1 MDQPAATPD
10 ATPDDLSQHLLRL
23 RISRCRFAG
32 SPRLADKLVLALC
45 KLLRWDPPAS
55 SDFPAVRTLA
65 PFRVASHG
73 EDMRATMAPQLTRLA
88 ALGFAAPVHHLV
100 RDPVASCDT
109 AFTSLAHVSGR
120 ALARVTCRRSRM
132 RREPEVFVQFWSR
145 LPGGRTLLTWTRG
158 CELDPPPGW
167 EVERHPGAV
176 LDRLWD
182 AHQDR
187 LAAPPLLIA
196 LDAVEAFAEG
206 LQQELAAHN
215 LASGVFRPCTADE
228 CARHRALL
236 GAGRAA
242 SGDDPVLAEVAA
254 IQTASAGS
262 WSGTL
267 VLLVLS
273 LLAFVAAGLTR
284 DSWDLGFLITLVVV
298 LLVHESGHWLAMRW
312 SGYRNLRMFFIPFLG
327 AAVSG
332 QCFNV
337 PGWRKVLVSL
347 AGPLPGIVIG
357 CVLAGWALTGD
368 HPAVAKAALLT
379 LILNG
384 LNLLPILPLDGG
396 WVAHHLV
403 FARRPW
409 LEVVFRGLAVVAL
422 LGAAI
427 GLHDWVLGVLGV
439 FMAIGLPLAARL
451 ARLTA
456 ELRQGGAVPP
466 SQDGQSIP
474 SEAALAIAG
483 RLRAAIPALSPR
495 QTAQHVLAVFE
506 AIHARPPRLGGTL
519 GLLSLH
525 AAGIVLAVVGTG
537 MAGVAVNG
545 GLDLFGHRQRQEEAR
560 RQAALRP
567 FTAGEVRLLPA
578 PSTSDAGT
586 LLATC
591 RDHPQ
596 ACAVADRLAAGLPP
610 GAGLAVAG
618 ATVLVRLGEPAQ
630 RQEVELRMAADGAAQ
645 VSHLPAG
652 RAALFAVEAAAPAE
666 AGTWAELPALLHAP
680 DPGRLIAPWDDQDP
694 REAGLRQHHVA
705 ARELAANLLALC
717 QPDLADPDMP
727 QRWRELS
734 RARRAGDQAAVQR
747 IEDALA
753 LNLRERMQAR
763 LPALEA
769 QHPGHG
775 ELFAVVRARL
785 PELRYDSAWKEL
797 SAALLPF
804 LGQAAAGGNPRG
816 IAHGNSSAGEG
827 GSSWQLFVSLPSPAD
842 SAPLLLDWLAGH
854 GFSGIRYQ
862 LIGGDDEED
871 EDNLQ

>member
-10 ATPDDLSQHLLRL
+10 DLSPHLLRL

-65 PFRVASHG
+65 PFRVEGHG
-73 EDMRATMAPQLTRLA
+73 EDMRAAMAPQLTRLA
-88 ALGFAAPVHHLV
+88 ALGFAGPVHHLV

-109 AFTSLAHVSGR
+109 AFTSLAQVSGR

-206 LQQELAAHN
+206 LQQELVAHN
-215 LASGVFRPCTADE
+215 LATGVFRPCTADE

-357 CVLAGWALTGD
+357 CALAGWALTGD

-427 GLHDWVLGVLGV
+427 ALKDYVLGVLGV

-456 ELRQGGAVPP
+456 ELRQGGVVPP

-474 SEAALAIAG
+474 PEAALTIAG

-519 GLLSLH
+519 GLLALH
-525 AAGIVLAVVGTG
+525 AVGIVLAVVGTG
-537 MAGVAVNG
+537 MAGLAVHG
-545 GLDLFGHRQRQEEAR
+545 GWSDVDGDA
-560 RQAALRP
+560 QALEHP
-567 FTAGEVRLLPA
+567 GLLPLAMAEIGA
-578 PSTSDAGT
+578 PPTPGASTAIT
-586 LLATC
+586 LVARC
-591 RDHPQ
+591 RDHHAALLLAEGMPG
-596 ACAVADRLAAGLPP
+596 AVAVGPRLLLRLEPGTSATSAATRLTVDGRPP
-610 GAGLAVAG
+610 GRCSSDRPALVMVA
-618 ATVLVRLGEPAQ
+618 ATPPDDPA
-630 RQEVELRMAADGAAQ
+630 R
-645 VSHLPAG
+645 S
-652 RAALFAVEAAAPAE
+652 
-666 AGTWAELPALLHAP
+666 AELEALLGCP
-680 DPGRLIAPWDDQDP
+680 WPGSLIAPWDESADLTPQQQRARACAGRLATSARQPGNSSASRQRGLALMRAHAADDRAAIARLEEEESAALRSRLDAALA
-694 REAGLRQHHVA
+694 REEA
-705 ARELAANLLALC
+705 AEAELAAALGAVRAALPAMTRDTWPDLLA
-717 QPDLADPDMP
+717 
-727 QRWRELS
+727 
-734 RARRAGDQAAVQR
+734 G
-747 IEDALA
+747 ALA
-753 LNLRERMQAR
+753 PALGA
-763 LPALEA
+763 LPAGA
-769 QHPGHG
+769 
-775 ELFAVVRARL
+775 
-785 PELRYDSAWKEL
+785 
-797 SAALLPF
+797 
-804 LGQAAAGGNPRG
+804 GNPRG
-816 IAHGNSSAGEG
+816 VQSG
-827 GSSWQLFVSLPSPAD
+827 GCPPLDRRPWHLWLSLPSPAD
-842 SAPLLLDWLAGH
+842 SLPRLLPWLAAQ
-854 GFSGIRYQ
+854 GFSGLSLAIEAEDGSDGPQ
-862 LIGGDDEED
+862 L
-871 EDNLQ
+871 

>member
-1 MDQPAATPD
+1 MAGVACSRMDQPAALPD

-55 SDFPAVRTLA
+55 SDFPAVRSLA
-65 PFRVASHG
+65 PFRVEAHG
-73 EDMRATMAPQLTRLA
+73 EDMRAAMAPQLTRLA
-88 ALGFAAPVHHLV
+88 ALGFAAPLHHLV

-109 AFTSLAHVSGR
+109 AFSSLAHASGR

-158 CELDPPPGW
+158 CELEPPPGW

-187 LAAPPLLIA
+187 LAAPPLPVA

-427 GLHDWVLGVLGV
+427 GLHDWVLGVLGM

-474 SEAALAIAG
+474 AEAALAIAG

-525 AAGIVLAVVGTG
+525 AAGMVLAVVGIG
-537 MAGVAVNG
+537 MAGMAAHG
-545 GLDLFGHRQRQEEAR
+545 GLGAFDPALTADQEHPGLTPLDPAEIGAPPAPGASAADTLIARCHDHRTALVLASQLPGAVVVGPHLLVRLDQGGPSTSASTLLAIDGHPPGRCTAQRPALVMVQATPPADPAGYAALEALLGCPQPGQLAAPWDESADLTPDHHRARSCAGRLATAARRDSDHLAARQRARELVRAYAANDRTTVTRLEAEES
-560 RQAALRP
+560 AALR
-567 FTAGEVRLLPA
+567 TRLEA
-578 PSTSDAGT
+578 A
-586 LLATC
+586 LA
-591 RDHPQ
+591 Q
-596 ACAVADRLAAGLPP
+596 EAADP
-610 GAGLAVAG
+610 GLAP
-618 ATVLVRLGEPAQ
+618 VLMPL
-630 RQEVELRMAADGAAQ
+630 
-645 VSHLPAG
+645 
-652 RAALFAVEAAAPAE
+652 RAALPTLTRDTWPELLTEALAPALG
-666 AGTWAELPALLHAP
+666 ARPAS
-680 DPGRLIAPWDDQDP
+680 
-694 REAGLRQHHVA
+694 V
-705 ARELAANLLALC
+705 
-717 QPDLADPDMP
+717 
-727 QRWRELS
+727 
-734 RARRAGDQAAVQR
+734 
-747 IEDALA
+747 
-753 LNLRERMQAR
+753 
-763 LPALEA
+763 
-769 QHPGHG
+769 
-775 ELFAVVRARL
+775 
-785 PELRYDSAWKEL
+785 
-797 SAALLPF
+797 
-804 LGQAAAGGNPRG
+804 GNPRG
-816 IAHGNSSAGEG
+816 ALAGG
-827 GSSWQLFVSLPSPAD
+827 CPAAGRKPWHLWLSLPSPAD
-842 SAPLLLDWLAGH
+842 SLPRLLPWLAAQ
-854 GFSGIRYQ
+854 GFSDLELAIEVEEEELDAPQ
-862 LIGGDDEED
+862 L
-871 EDNLQ
+871 